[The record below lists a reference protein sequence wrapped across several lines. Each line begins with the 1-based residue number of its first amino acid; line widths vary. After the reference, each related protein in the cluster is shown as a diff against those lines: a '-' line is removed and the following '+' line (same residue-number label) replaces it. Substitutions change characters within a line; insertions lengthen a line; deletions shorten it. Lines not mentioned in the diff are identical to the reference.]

1 MSVVKRLVM
10 GSAASWAKIVVTI
23 FSQVLVV
30 PIFLSHWTVEEYG
43 YWVLIQ
49 TVCAFASIF
58 SSGHQ
63 NYVGFEFLKAGENDP
78 KLLAKLF
85 YSAIPYTLLICFIE
99 LLVVVGSIYF
109 GLMDSVFGVT
119 YNLNQSILRD
129 AYTGLIIYS
138 VAWLLLAGVSGL
150 AGRLVMVYGYF
161 ARFGWWGVMT
171 ALAVS
176 LASAIAVLL
185 GANLLETI
193 IITTLAN
200 FLINLPVFWDLW
212 RLFRKHQIL
221 VCVPDW
227 LLGAQQIARSFALSS
242 ATVFDLIR
250 QQGIR
255 MFLSGSVGVAQ
266 MTAFA
271 TIRTLSN
278 ISLQGVGTITNPL
291 LPEMMRYLRNKEQD
305 KIDSSMGF
313 VWLCSVVIVVP
324 VVLFFQWVMPMVFTA
339 WTRGKIPYDAHL
351 FGVFSI
357 TLLIFSLSRP
367 PSAILQGNNLANA
380 QLIINALISV
390 FAIIGVILMTPLFG
404 ILGAAYVLLVSELIG
419 LILTMYYGI
428 QWLNNNRLKW
438 NWRLFNA
445 SLISVNLAIV
455 GIASIVVMPQY
466 ALWELLLFGVFSLY
480 VGLAFLRE
488 LPDSAKQK
496 LKVFIVVLEK
506 LRLVKK

>member
-1 MSVVKRLVM
+1 
-10 GSAASWAKIVVTI
+10 
-23 FSQVLVV
+23 
-30 PIFLSHWTVEEYG
+30 
-43 YWVLIQ
+43 
-49 TVCAFASIF
+49 
-58 SSGHQ
+58 
-63 NYVGFEFLKAGENDP
+63 
-78 KLLAKLF
+78 
-85 YSAIPYTLLICFIE
+85 
-99 LLVVVGSIYF
+99 
-109 GLMDSVFGVT
+109 
-119 YNLNQSILRD
+119 
-129 AYTGLIIYS
+129 
-138 VAWLLLAGVSGL
+138 
-150 AGRLVMVYGYF
+150 
-161 ARFGWWGVMT
+161 
-171 ALAVS
+171 
-176 LASAIAVLL
+176 
-185 GANLLETI
+185 
-193 IITTLAN
+193 
-200 FLINLPVFWDLW
+200 
-212 RLFRKHQIL
+212 
-221 VCVPDW
+221 
-227 LLGAQQIARSFALSS
+227 
-242 ATVFDLIR
+242 
-250 QQGIR
+250 
-255 MFLSGSVGVAQ
+255 
-266 MTAFA
+266 
-271 TIRTLSN
+271 
-278 ISLQGVGTITNPL
+278 
-291 LPEMMRYLRNKEQD
+291 MRYLRNKEQD

-428 QWLNNNRLKW
+428 QWLNKNRLKW